1 MPTSEPQ
8 TRPPKS
14 DPAPGIPD
22 EYAKIIELHKFYLE
36 MGTRMTAWGLAIVG
50 AVLTYVS
57 QHAVSERTVQL
68 ALLVPLVLCIGN
80 AVLFLGSIGFARD
93 FMLQVDAVQA
103 RLNGTWRP
111 HIELIVGMSASIGI
125 LFFVL
130 AIALAVLMASPEWI
144 IGSFQRG

>member
-1 MPTSEPQ
+1 MQTADPHSPTP
-8 TRPPKS
+8 RS
-14 DPAPGIPD
+14 DQPGGVPD
-22 EYAKIIELHKFYLE
+22 EYAKIIDLHKFYLE

-50 AVLTYVS
+50 AILTYVS

-93 FMLQVDAVQA
+93 FMLSVDAVQA
-103 RLNGTWRP
+103 RLHVSWRP
-111 HIELIVGMSASIGI
+111 HIELIVGMSASIGV

-130 AIALAVLMASPEWI
+130 AIALAVLMVSPHWI
-144 IGSFQRG
+144 LGAFPRA